1 MKLLKIW
8 GWFLLACAVVLYG
21 IGVFTGE
28 FNRAIGLLFWGTS
41 MEAMLLL
48 VTAVFCLLLSVT
60 VFLVAN
66 SLTKK

>member
-1 MKLLKIW
+1 MKMLKIW
-8 GWFLLACAVVLYG
+8 RWFLLTCAVVLYG

-28 FNRAIGLLFWGTS
+28 FNRSIGLLFWGTS
-41 MEAMLLL
+41 MGAMLLL
-48 VTAVFCLLLSVT
+48 VSAAFCLLLSVT

>member
-8 GWFLLACAVVLYG
+8 GCFLLTCAVVLYG

-28 FNRAIGLLFWGTS
+28 FIRAIGLLFWGTS